1 MFSVWYIQLEK
12 LVDNFQEMILVVDFM
27 FKLTCRPI
35 FIDFFTVYISVFSL
49 WTLFDSFCM

>member
-49 WTLFDSFCM
+49 WTLFDSFCT